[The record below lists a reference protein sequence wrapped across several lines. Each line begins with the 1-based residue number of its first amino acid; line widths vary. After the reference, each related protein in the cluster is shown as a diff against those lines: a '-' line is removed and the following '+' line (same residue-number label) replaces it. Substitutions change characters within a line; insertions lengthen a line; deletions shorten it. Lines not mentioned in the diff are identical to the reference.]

1 MRPVDLQPALFQTP
15 NVERTGQQQVANPQT
30 AQQAFAAEMQR
41 QAGVRPSQ
49 VQTLEP
55 GQEAKPGAVKPEEH
69 GERRQRRQRRRAP
82 VGSAGGGG
90 GPSPATSA
98 GSPTTAG
105 SGGVRVTSTGE
116 AGRKV
121 DDSGEPPA
129 PGSRIDWVI

>member
-41 QAGVRPSQ
+41 QASVRPSQ

-69 GERRQRRQRRRAP
+69 GERRQRRSRRRAATARVAVP
-82 VGSAGGGG
+82 GPAGQPEPAGG
-90 GPSPATSA
+90 
-98 GSPTTAG
+98 TAPK
-105 SGGVRVTSTGE
+105 TE
-116 AGRKV
+116 E
-121 DDSGEPPA
+121 SGEPPA